1 MHKLNAGMTECS
13 ITCRYTGQPSAATL
27 KSKHNRRLWWSARMP
42 KLPGAAPGQQLQS
55 RGGERCSSLSVYEP
69 SSYQAVLVRA
79 TVHSQP
85 TVQRLRPSPQP
96 AASPDSAPVHRQRP
110 FHRLHPSHPRQTHWT
125 TTLRAHSRTPFEA
138 SAEHHS
144 QASATTR
151 SCSDL
156 EAVAFSGQFG

>member
-85 TVQRLRPSPQP
+85 TVHILSPSPQP
-96 AASPDSAPVHRQRP
+96 AASPQTTLQSTDYAPRSSPQTTPQSPTTDSLDHNASR
-110 FHRLHPSHPRQTHWT
+110 PRQNTIH
-125 TTLRAHSRTPFEA
+125 P
-138 SAEHHS
+138 S